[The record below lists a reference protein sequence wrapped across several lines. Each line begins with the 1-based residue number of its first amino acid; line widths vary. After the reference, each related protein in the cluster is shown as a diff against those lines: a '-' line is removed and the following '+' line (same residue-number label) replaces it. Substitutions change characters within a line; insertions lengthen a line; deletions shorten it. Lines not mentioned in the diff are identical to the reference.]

1 MAHPPEWSGPMST
14 DRDRMLATI
23 KAGVARSPTKDVAKP
38 AHLIP
43 QRGQRT
49 GRALVDLFRQQAEA
63 ASASFVEV
71 ASSKD
76 VPAAVTDYLKGRNLP
91 AQVKLASDPRV
102 AGLDWKSQPLLET
115 TSGASDGFDLA
126 AVTPVLSG
134 VAETGTL
141 FVHSG
146 EPTPNTLHFLP
157 ETHIAIVYRDELVGT
172 YEEAWAAL
180 RKKFG
185 SDLSN
190 GAMPRTVSMVTG
202 PSRSADIGKILLMG
216 AHGPKRLHIIL
227 VDEPRDS
234 SRQN

>member
-1 MAHPPEWSGPMST
+1 MST

-49 GRALVDLFRQQAEA
+49 GRALVDLFRQQAES
-63 ASASFVEV
+63 ASASFVEI

-76 VPAAVTDYLKGRNLP
+76 VPAAVAEYLKGRNLP
-91 AQVKLASDPRV
+91 AQVKVASDPRV
-102 AGLDWKSQPLLET
+102 ADLDWKSQPLLET
-115 TSGASDGFDLA
+115 TSGASDGNDLA
-126 AVTPVLSG
+126 SVTPVLSG

-185 SDLSN
+185 PGSTGDLSN

-227 VDEPRDS
+227 VDEPRETA
-234 SRQN
+234 RPN